1 MALARSEH
9 SSQRFYSMSTQ
20 IKQEHKQYYDILES
34 TQKGALDVTAWM
46 LWFLDCLGRA
56 IDGAHVTL
64 RAVLDKARF
73 WDRVK
78 DAPLNDRQRAI
89 INRLLDGFEGKL
101 TSSKYAKLMKF
112 SQDTAHRD
120 IQSLVECGML
130 VQNPEGGRSTSYSL
144 APLQ

>member
-1 MALARSEH
+1 
-9 SSQRFYSMSTQ
+9 
-20 IKQEHKQYYDILES
+20 
-34 TQKGALDVTAWM
+34 M

-64 RAVLDKARF
+64 RPCWTKRDSGNASKNVQ
-73 WDRVK
+73 
-78 DAPLNDRQRAI
+78 LNDRQRSV

-101 TSSKYAKLMKF
+101 TSSKYATLTKC

-120 IQSLVECGML
+120 ILALVDRGVL

-144 APLQ
+144 ARA